1 MPCGTEPGA
10 RDLGRLLVDLDP
22 RSLLRASAFRR
33 SFPHGGRDTRER
45 VLSDREREVE
55 RLYRTEGGRLW
66 RAVMAYSGDREIA
79 NDAMAEAFAQV
90 LARGE
95 AVRDPLAWVWR
106 STFRIAA
113 GELKKVRERSPVPL
127 DDVAYEMPEPLADVL
142 EALGRLSPNQRA
154 AVILHDYVD
163 LPTRQVARI
172 MGIASATVRVHV
184 SQARR
189 RLRALLEDR
198 DD

>member
-1 MPCGTEPGA
+1 
-10 RDLGRLLVDLDP
+10 
-22 RSLLRASAFRR
+22 
-33 SFPHGGRDTRER
+33 
-45 VLSDREREVE
+45 VLSDREQEVE

-79 NDAMAEAFAQV
+79 NDAVAEAFAQV
-90 LARGE
+90 LGRGG
-95 AVRDPLAWVWR
+95 AVRDPLAWLWR
-106 STFRIAA
+106 SAFRIAA
-113 GELKKVRERSPVPL
+113 GELKRTRQRSMVAL
-127 DDVAYEMPEPLADVL
+127 DDRSYVMPEPLADVL
-142 EALGRLSPNQRA
+142 EALRRLSPNQRA
-154 AVILHDYVD
+154 AVILHDYID

-172 MGIASATVRVHV
+172 MGIASTTVRVHV